1 MKLSLCLVVCMLF
14 GASVAVAG
22 VGMGTIE
29 TGGSLDLHL
38 SPSPW
43 ALNADMYLLYYMSN
57 MLGIGPYWSLDKQ
70 GKAEGEEEAPPA
82 CYSLGAMAK
91 LYPPVA
97 YMNGRLT
104 PFISAGFGIRTV
116 DVYDIEHTEWTT
128 EKKGEFMGKVGFD
141 YWLTENWTVW
151 TAFQADKVFIE
162 DSDMMVSIRIGIATF
177 ITK

>member
-29 TGGSLDLHL
+29 TGGDLYLHL

-43 ALNADMYLLYYMSN
+43 FLAADMYLLYYMNN
-57 MLGIGPYWSLDKQ
+57 MLGVGPYWTLLKE
-70 GKAEGEEEAPPA
+70 GKPDGAEDSPPTQYA
-82 CYSLGAMAK
+82 IGAMAK

-97 YMNGRLT
+97 YMNGKLT
-104 PFISAGFGIRTV
+104 PFISAGFGIVTV
-116 DVYDIEHTEWTT
+116 GSVET
-128 EKKGEFMGKVGFD
+128 EKKAEFMGKVGFD

-162 DSDMMVSIRIGIATF
+162 DFDMMSSIRIGIATF
-177 ITK
+177 LMK